1 MSRLIETHN
10 SMLKDLVLTNQLQIV
25 MGILFKNTFSVNGK
39 TIYIWNTKYRQQMTQ
54 AALINFDESK
64 ALLHGGCLERN

>member
-1 MSRLIETHN
+1 MYYTCRHINTIMDGLIETHK

-25 MGILFKNTFSVNGK
+25 MGILFKKTFSVNGK

-54 AALINFDESK
+54 K
-64 ALLHGGCLERN
+64 LH